1 MNEEKKLSEK
11 INEQEELL
19 KKIAEKVGVK
29 TDENKSNEPLKSKP
43 FRLPFKIRA
52 GYKKNIKKGKILVL
66 WQYENRNSTF
76 KWHETEFNSYLDDN
90 KIPRIFGE
98 KDIRFLDGKIPYI
111 IQPVNDI
118 KPLDMDFKQQKADDA
133 EVAGILIK
141 WLEKSRLEQAK
152 NKLNFSWIIILIIVI
167 IVVYIIYKYI
177 AGG

>member
-1 MNEEKKLSEK
+1 MTEDKKLSDRM
-11 INEQEELL
+11 NEQEELL

-29 TDENKSNEPLKSKP
+29 EDNKQNELKSRP
-43 FRLPFKIRA
+43 FRLPFRVRS

-66 WQYENRNSTF
+66 WQYENKNSTF

-90 KIPRIFGE
+90 KIPRIFTE

-111 IQPVNDI
+111 IQPINDI

-141 WLEKSRLEQAK
+141 WLEKSRLEQTK
-152 NKLNFSWIIILIIVI
+152 KRFNFIWIIVMIALLI
-167 IVVYIIYKYI
+167 
-177 AGG
+177 GGYLLFNYMKGG